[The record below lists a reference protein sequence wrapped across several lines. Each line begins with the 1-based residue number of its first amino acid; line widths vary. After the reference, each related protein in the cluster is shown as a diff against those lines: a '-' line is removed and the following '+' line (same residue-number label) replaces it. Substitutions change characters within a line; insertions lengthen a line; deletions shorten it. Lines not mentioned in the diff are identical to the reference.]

1 MSYKD
6 LDIKNCYDSGI
17 DNIIEDFYLPVL
29 GNAVRYDRIA
39 GYFSSTSLAIAGR
52 GLTDFILSKG
62 KMRIVWAHRQ

>member
-29 GNAVRYDRIA
+29 GYHLVELLSTIKINFVDK
-39 GYFSSTSLAIAGR
+39 YFTSYYNEFGER
-52 GLTDFILSKG
+52 KDGT
-62 KMRIVWAHRQ
+62 R

>member
-39 GYFSSTSLAIAGR
+39 GYFSSTSI
-52 GLTDFILSKG
+52 SYVK
-62 KMRIVWAHRQ
+62 V